1 MENSSKKGQILN
13 PQDSGLSFGSINL
26 DETN

>member
-1 MENSSKKGQILN
+1 MEISSKKGEILK
-13 PQDSGLSFGSINL
+13 PQDSGLAFGSINL